1 MKRAALVFAF
11 GLVTPACGLFSAT
24 HPAVATAPPPAVAA
38 RVSAEPVAPP
48 EEASAVPTPTVDA
61 RKVGDFY
68 VHRFSGSYAKSPLT
82 LTEEIVAQEGNL
94 WVIDYT
100 FEQPSTTTK
109 LRVRLDPKTDSVAR
123 VSKLDASGNETKVST
138 ATYEKLMNRTSFTA
152 DANDGMVASEH
163 GTCLVGPSELDCET
177 KSYDVWV
184 GDKQA
189 TLSVSHSD
197 SVPDR
202 DVSGDITGKDG
213 TLIYRSELVEMGSAG
228 TPRAH
233 AGDDARRRSSMHR
246 RRTRSGCLAG
256 TPT

>member
-11 GLVTPACGLFSAT
+11 GAFSLVTPACGLFSAA
-24 HPAVATAPPPAVAA
+24 HPALATASPPAPAPTP
-38 RVSAEPVAPP
+38 VSAPSVASQEQP
-48 EEASAVPTPTVDA
+48 ASAPATPADP

-82 LTEEIVAQEGNL
+82 LSEEIVAQEGNL

-100 FEQPSTTTK
+100 FEQPSATTK
-109 LRVRLDPKTDSVAR
+109 LRVRLDPRTDSVAR
-123 VSKLDASGNETKVST
+123 VSKLDAAGNETKVSL
-138 ATYEKLMNRTSFTA
+138 AGYEKLMNRTTFTA
-152 DANDGMVASEH
+152 DANDGLVAAAH

-184 GDKQA
+184 GEKQA

-202 DVSGDITGKDG
+202 DVSGDITAKDG
-213 TLIYRSELVEMGSAG
+213 TLIYRSELVEMGTAG
-228 TPRAH
+228 TPRRGVAS
-233 AGDDARRRSSMHR
+233 R
-246 RRTRSGCLAG
+246 
-256 TPT
+256 

>member
-1 MKRAALVFAF
+1 MKRAALLFSLGAIS
-11 GLVTPACGLFSAT
+11 LVTPACGLFSVSP
-24 HPAVATAPPPAVAA
+24 PAAQVAAAPPAVAVAVAVEAKPIA
-38 RVSAEPVAPP
+38 REE
-48 EEASAVPTPTVDA
+48 EEAAPTDP

-68 VHRFSGSYAKSPLT
+68 VHRFSGSYEKSPLT
-82 LTEEIVAQEGNL
+82 LTEEIVAREDRF

-109 LRVRLDPKTDSVAR
+109 LRVRLDPATDSVVR
-123 VSKLDASGNETKVST
+123 VSKLDGTNEIKVSL
-138 ATYEKLMNRTSFTA
+138 ATYEKLMERTSFTA
-152 DANDGMVASEH
+152 DANDGMVASER

-197 SVPDR
+197 SVPGR

-213 TLIYRSELVEMGSAG
+213 SLIYRSELVEMGTAAS
-228 TPRAH
+228 PRHSVAS
-233 AGDDARRRSSMHR
+233 R
-246 RRTRSGCLAG
+246 
-256 TPT
+256 